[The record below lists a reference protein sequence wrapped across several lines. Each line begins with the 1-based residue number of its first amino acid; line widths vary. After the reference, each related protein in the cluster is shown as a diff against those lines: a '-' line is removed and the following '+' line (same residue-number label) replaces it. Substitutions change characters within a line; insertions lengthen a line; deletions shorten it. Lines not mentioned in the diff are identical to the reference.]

1 MSFYCTSISGEATW
15 VSDKFRTSRAGEVS
29 VQPGPS
35 GVQVN
40 PLKRGL
46 DNTADG
52 EGMETEEGG
61 IAEASTEDAEIKKA
75 KNEDVNNS
83 GSSSVT
89 NGKNQSASI
98 FSSDNRLNLPL
109 GGRGKGAVV
118 KMYRVRS

>member
-1 MSFYCTSISGEATW
+1 
-15 VSDKFRTSRAGEVS
+15 
-29 VQPGPS
+29 
-35 GVQVN
+35 
-40 PLKRGL
+40 
-46 DNTADG
+46 
-52 EGMETEEGG
+52 METEEGG